1 FMKFLITGAEGQLGE
16 EFLKEAKK
24 KKLNCLALTREELDI
39 TDFEKVQKVV
49 EGARPDFLIN
59 CAAYN
64 DVDRAEEDWK
74 TAFLVNGI
82 GPKNLAIAAQEN
94 NCVLVHYST
103 DYVFDGKKNSPY
115 TIVDKPA
122 PINKYGQSKLL
133 GENFVKD
140 FAGKYFL
147 IRLSAVFGNNP
158 KASFPLKILSWAK
171 EKKELKIVD
180 DQVFSPTF
188 TGDVVKGTF
197 DLIKSGEYGL
207 YHMTNSGYCSRY
219 EWAKY
224 ILEKIGWQ
232 GKILRAKSK
241 DFQSAAERPKF
252 SVLDNFPLKEMEG
265 WKEATERYL
274 TISELR

>member
-1 FMKFLITGAEGQLGE
+1 MKFLITGAEGQLGK

-232 GKILRAKSK
+232 GKILRAKSE

-265 WKEATERYL
+265 WREATERYI

>member
-1 FMKFLITGAEGQLGE
+1 MKFLITGAEGQLGE

-232 GKILRAKSK
+232 GKILRAKSE

>member
-1 FMKFLITGAEGQLGE
+1 MKFLITGAEGQLGE

-232 GKILRAKSK
+232 GKILRAKSE

-265 WKEATERYL
+265 WREATERYI

>member
-1 FMKFLITGAEGQLGE
+1 MKFLITGAEGQLGE

-241 DFQSAAERPKF
+241 DFQSAAKRPKF

>member
-1 FMKFLITGAEGQLGE
+1 MKFLITGAEGQLGK

-94 NCVLVHYST
+94 NCILVHYST

-115 TIVDKPA
+115 TIGDMPA

-133 GENFVKD
+133 GENFVRD

-241 DFQSAAERPKF
+241 DFQSAAKRPKF